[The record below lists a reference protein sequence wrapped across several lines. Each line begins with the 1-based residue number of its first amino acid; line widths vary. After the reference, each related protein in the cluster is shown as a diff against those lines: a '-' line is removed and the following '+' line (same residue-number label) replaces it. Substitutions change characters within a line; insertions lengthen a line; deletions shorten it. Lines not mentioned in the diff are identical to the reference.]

1 MTYPDTNTQQDP
13 AAMRP
18 TRDGGA
24 DARLAALVV
33 ACLRHLGG
41 VQARP
46 LGASHGI
53 FHAAVRPDTPVG
65 VVSRG
70 QVYFKAGPDS
80 VTRYIARGM
89 RPLRPG
95 PRQPLAG
102 YWRVPDDV
110 VANPATLCNWAEHA
124 LDAALRFGKRRRTA
138 RRRKRHCAPP
148 HERDASA

>member
-1 MTYPDTNTQQDP
+1 MTCPNANTQKDP
-13 AAMRP
+13 AVTRPMR
-18 TRDGGA
+18 DIGG

-33 ACLRHLGG
+33 AYLRPVGDIH
-41 VQARP
+41 ARP

-65 VVSRG
+65 VVWRG
-70 QVYFKAGPDS
+70 GVYFKAGPDS

-95 PRQPLAG
+95 PRQALTG

-110 VANPATLCNWAEHA
+110 VAEPAALCEWAGNA
-124 LDAALRFGKRRRTA
+124 LDAALRFGKRRRTP
-138 RRRKRHCAPP
+138 RRRKRPSALPD
-148 HERDASA
+148 ERD